1 MSVAI
6 RRANQPYSS
15 NAGSAA
21 RGDSRLGAAAG
32 TTGAFI
38 TGKKDVRLPAETR
51 VVFSLRNPVDVRG

>member
-1 MSVAI
+1 M
-6 RRANQPYSS
+6 
-15 NAGSAA
+15 
-21 RGDSRLGAAAG
+21 GAAAG